1 MKIWSEKGF
10 TLVEVIIAT
19 LLLVVCVTIISSFIS
34 RIVQNNFYSQRYTQA
49 VILAQN
55 KIEERL
61 NDGYSSP
68 NLNVGD
74 YENPLNP
81 VNATGDSS
89 GVFYQYWKIED
100 LQPIPRSKMITSTV
114 KWVPVGSE
122 GDTTGTVEMEQ
133 VILTAAC
140 IDPSNTSN

>member
-1 MKIWSEKGF
+1 MKIKSEKGF
-10 TLVEVIIAT
+10 TLVEVIMAS
-19 LLLVVCVTIISSFIS
+19 LLLVVGVTIISSIIS
-34 RIVQNNFYSQRYTQA
+34 GVVTKNFTSQRHTQA

-55 KIEERL
+55 KIEELL
-61 NDGYSSP
+61 NDGYSST
-68 NLNVGD
+68 NLHEGD

-89 GVFYQYWKIED
+89 GVFYQYWKIDD
-100 LQPIPRSKMITSTV
+100 LRPIPRSKMITSFV

-122 GDTTGTVEMEQ
+122 NDTTK

-140 IDPSNTSN
+140 IDPSN

>member
-1 MKIWSEKGF
+1 MKINSDRGF
-10 TLVEVIIAT
+10 TLVEVIMAS
-19 LLLVVCVTIISSFIS
+19 LLLVVVVAIISSVIS
-34 RIVQNNFYSQRYTQA
+34 GVVRNNFYSERHTQA

-55 KIEERL
+55 KIEELL

-68 NLNVGD
+68 NLHEGE

-89 GVFYQYWKIED
+89 GFFYQYWKIED
-100 LQPIPRSKMITSTV
+100 LRPIPRSKMITSTV

-122 GDTTGTVEMEQ
+122 NDTTGTVEMQQ

-140 IDPSNTSN
+140 IDPSN

>member
-10 TLVEVIIAT
+10 TLVEVIMAS
-19 LLLVVCVTIISSFIS
+19 LLLVVGVTIISSIIS
-34 RIVQNNFYSQRYTQA
+34 GVVTKNFSSQRNTQA

-55 KIEERL
+55 KIEELL
-61 NDGYSSP
+61 NDGYSST
-68 NLNVGD
+68 NLHEGD

-89 GVFYQYWKIED
+89 GVFYQYWKIND
-100 LQPIPRSKMITSTV
+100 LDPIPRSKMITSTV

-122 GDTTGTVEMEQ
+122 NDTTGTVEMEQ

-140 IDPSNTSN
+140 IDPSN

>member
-10 TLVEVIIAT
+10 TLVEVIMAS
-19 LLLVVCVTIISSFIS
+19 LLLVVGVTIISSVIS
-34 RIVQNNFYSQRYTQA
+34 GVVRNNFYSQRNTQA

-55 KIEERL
+55 KIEELL
-61 NDGYSSP
+61 NDGYSST
-68 NLNVGD
+68 NLDEGE

-89 GVFYQYWKIED
+89 GVFYQSWKIED
-100 LQPIPRSKMITSTV
+100 LHPIPRSKMITSVV

-122 GDTTGTVEMEQ
+122 SDTTGTVEMQQ
-133 VILTAAC
+133 VILAAAC
-140 IDPSNTSN
+140 IDPSN

>member
-1 MKIWSEKGF
+1 MKINSDRGF
-10 TLVEVIIAT
+10 TLVEVIMAS
-19 LLLVVCVTIISSFIS
+19 LLLVVCVMIISSVIS
-34 RIVQNNFYSQRYTQA
+34 GIVRKNFYSQRHTQA

-55 KIEERL
+55 KIEELL
-61 NDGYSSP
+61 NDGYSSS
-68 NLNVGD
+68 NLDEGE

-89 GVFYQYWKIED
+89 GYFYQYWEIED
-100 LQPIPRSKMITSTV
+100 LRPIPRSKMITSVV

-122 GDTTGTVEMEQ
+122 DDTTGTVEMDQ

-140 IDPSNTSN
+140 IDPSN

>member
-10 TLVEVIIAT
+10 TLVEVIMAS
-19 LLLVVCVTIISSFIS
+19 LLLVVGVTIVSSIISS
-34 RIVQNNFYSQRYTQA
+34 VMTNNFYSQRHTQA

-55 KIEERL
+55 KIEELL
-61 NDGYSSP
+61 NDGYSST
-68 NLNVGD
+68 NLHEGD

-89 GVFYQYWKIED
+89 GVFYQYWKIDD
-100 LQPIPRSKMITSTV
+100 LRPIPRSKMITSFV

-140 IDPSNTSN
+140 IDPSN

>member
-1 MKIWSEKGF
+1 MKIRSEKGF
-10 TLVEVIIAT
+10 SLIEVIMAS
-19 LLLVVCVTIISSFIS
+19 LLLVVGVTIISSVIS
-34 RIVQNNFYSQRYTQA
+34 GVVRNNFYSQRHTQA

-55 KIEERL
+55 KIEELL
-61 NDGYSSP
+61 NDGYSST
-68 NLNVGD
+68 NLHAGN

-89 GVFYQYWKIED
+89 GVFYQYWKIDD
-100 LQPIPRSKMITSTV
+100 LRPIPRSKMITSVV

-122 GDTTGTVEMEQ
+122 NDTTGTVEMEQ

-140 IDPSNTSN
+140 IDPSN

>member
-10 TLVEVIIAT
+10 SLIEVMVAS
-19 LLLVVCVTIISSFIS
+19 LLLVVCVTIISSVIS
-34 RIVQNNFYSQRYTQA
+34 RVVRNNFYSQRHTQA

-55 KIEERL
+55 KIEELL
-61 NDGYSSP
+61 NDGYSSTH
-68 NLNVGD
+68 LDEGE

-89 GVFYQYWKIED
+89 GVFYQYWKIDD
-100 LQPIPRSKMITSTV
+100 LRPIARSKLITSTV
-114 KWVPVGSE
+114 QWVPVGSE
-122 GDTTGTVEMEQ
+122 NDTTGTVEMEK

-140 IDPSNTSN
+140 IDPSN